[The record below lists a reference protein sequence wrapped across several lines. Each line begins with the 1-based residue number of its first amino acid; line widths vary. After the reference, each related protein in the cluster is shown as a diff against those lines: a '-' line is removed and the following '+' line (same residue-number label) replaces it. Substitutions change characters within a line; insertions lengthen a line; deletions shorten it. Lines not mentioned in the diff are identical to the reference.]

1 MIWVAVFPTLTLLN
15 LLLSDL
21 LAGLPIVARTF
32 ILVSIAV
39 PVVIYAVMPQ
49 LHRIRRMLTRRA
61 RSRPRHHRGQRDR
74 ILKWQ

>member
-49 LHRIRRMLTRRA
+49 LHRIRRMLLTRRA
-61 RSRPRHHRGQRDR
+61 PAVDPVIIAGNASGY
-74 ILKWQ
+74 

>member
-49 LHRIRRMLTRRA
+49 LHRIRRMLLTRRTPA
-61 RSRPRHHRGQRDR
+61 VDPVIIAGNASGS
-74 ILKWQ
+74 